1 MVNRMKAQID
11 RVKWG
16 TITIGDATF
25 EHDVVIGLDGTVK
38 KRQKEL
44 SKQLYGTSHT
54 ISQAEAESFYEPG
67 AELLLIGS
75 GLFDRV
81 RLSEE
86 AAAYLAARN
95 VQVQIEATPRAAR
108 TWNELDA
115 QAIGLFHLTC

>member
-1 MVNRMKAQID
+1 MNAQID
-11 RVKWG
+11 QVKWG
-16 TITIGDATF
+16 TISIDGATF
-25 EHDVVIGLDGTVK
+25 EYDVVIGLDGTVK
-38 KRQKEL
+38 KRKKKL

-81 RLSEE
+81 RLSDE

-95 VQVQIEATPRAAR
+95 VQVQIEATPKAAR
-108 TWNELDA
+108 TWNQLEA